1 MSWDLQSIYLLASGM
16 ERAREQVDIT
26 TNNLANASTPGFKK
40 ILEREMTQSVTFTQ
54 KDFETLLDNLNN
66 YFKDLNVSPQML
78 KLYKKDIKKYIDISN
93 DSLHFARFRDT
104 KVIYT
109 QGSLKHTGRKLDLA
123 IEGRGFFVI
132 KVKDK
137 KVLTRDGHFFIMP
150 DGKLVT
156 SQGYSVLDT
165 NEAPII
171 LPPTLT
177 EDDIYV
183 DSKGNIFYKNI
194 KLTTIKI
201 EDYKEIKPLGKNFYE
216 GIGEALKPEYRIFQ
230 GYLETSNVNIVKEM
244 VKLIEQQRRYEM
256 AANLI
261 RALDNLNNSSNDL
274 GRV

>member
-1 MSWDLQSIYLLASGM
+1 MSWDLQSIYILTSGM
-16 ERAREQVDIT
+16 ERAKEQVDIT
-26 TNNLANASTPGFKK
+26 TNNLANVSTPGFKK
-40 ILEREMTQSVTFTQ
+40 VLEREMTQSITFTQ
-54 KDFETLLDNLNN
+54 KDFETLLDNLDN
-66 YFKDLNVSPQML
+66 YFKDMKVSPQML
-78 KLYKKDIKKYIDISN
+78 KLYKEDIKKYIDIAN

-109 QGSLKHTGRKLDLA
+109 QGALKHTDRKLDLA

-137 KVLTRDGHFFIMP
+137 KVLTRDGHFFIRP

-165 NEAPII
+165 NNIPII
-171 LPPTLT
+171 LPPTLS
-177 EDDIYV
+177 ENDIYI

-201 EDYKEIKPLGKNFYE
+201 EDYEEIRPLGKNFYE
-216 GIGEALKPEYRIFQ
+216 GVGKVLKPNYNILQ

-244 VKLIEQQRRYEM
+244 VKLIEQQRRYEIG
-256 AANLI
+256 ANLI
-261 RALDNLNNSSNDL
+261 KALDNLNNSSNDL

>member
-16 ERAREQVDIT
+16 ERAREQIDIT

-40 ILEREMTQSVTFTQ
+40 ILEREMTQNVNFSQ
-54 KDFETLLDNLNN
+54 KDFESLLDNLEK
-66 YFKDLNVSPQML
+66 YFQDYTISPQML
-78 KLYKKDIKKYIDISN
+78 KMYKNDIRKYIDISN

-109 QGSLKHTGRKLDLA
+109 QGRLKHTGRKLDLA
-123 IEGRGFFVI
+123 IKGRGFFVI
-132 KVKDK
+132 KVKNK

-156 SQGYSVLDT
+156 SEGYSVLDNNGT
-165 NEAPII
+165 PII
-171 LPPTLT
+171 LPPTLS
-177 EDDIYV
+177 ESDIYV
-183 DSKGNIFYKNI
+183 DSQGNIFYKNI

-201 EDYKEIKPLGKNFYE
+201 EDYEEIKPLGKNLYK
-216 GIGEALKPEYRIFQ
+216 GVGKSLKPNYYIFQ
-230 GYLETSNVNIVKEM
+230 GYLESSNVNIVKEM
-244 VKLIEQQRRYEM
+244 VKLIEEQRRYEIG
-256 AANLI
+256 ANLI